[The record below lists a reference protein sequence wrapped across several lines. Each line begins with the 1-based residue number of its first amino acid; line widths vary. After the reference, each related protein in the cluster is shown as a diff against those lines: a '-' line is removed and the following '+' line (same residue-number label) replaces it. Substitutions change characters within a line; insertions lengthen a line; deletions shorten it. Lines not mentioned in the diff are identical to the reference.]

1 MRVRYCAQARA
12 IENQIYVIIT
22 GCVGNLPEVENL
34 DVHFSQSAI
43 FTPSDVEFHREAI
56 ASEATP
62 NAETLIYQDLD
73 LNLLKRNREMG
84 SVQTW
89 NDRSQGF
96 YKLTYT
102 EDGETK
108 EVN

>member
-1 MRVRYCAQARA
+1 V
-12 IENQIYVIIT
+12 YVIIT
-22 GCVGNLPEVENL
+22 GCVGNLPEVENM

-84 SVQTW
+84 SEQAW

-96 YKLTYT
+96 YKLTYV
-102 EDGETK
+102 EDGITK
-108 EVN
+108 EV